1 MAELK
6 RLLSSRRGYR
16 AHLTKLLQAVTEI
29 LNGAQPLSE
38 ANTAALK
45 DLHEQLERKKE
56 LISSLDA
63 RILEATT
70 EDSEI
75 EAEVLQAE
83 EVSSSISTAK
93 AKIAQR
99 LTPTS
104 SASAATPPRRTDAHT
119 LPASL
124 PVHEH
129 FTRLPKLDLPQ
140 FTGNPLHWQSFWDC
154 FEAAVHTNAS
164 LSEVQKLSYLRAQL
178 HGDAARIIAGLQLS
192 NDNYTHSVTLLK
204 ERFGQ
209 TYKQVDAHLQA
220 LIDLPSPNNLLS
232 SLREFH
238 DATEGHI
245 RSLSTLGKPQDS
257 YGSLL
262 IPILLGKL
270 PSKVKQNL
278 VRAHGKRE
286 WTLSELQTAILN
298 ELYIL
303 EMGSQTEPLT
313 SAAPPT
319 ASFLTATKK
328 SSMTVKTKLRCPFC
342 AGPHNPSMCESVK
355 DPKQRCDIVRQ
366 NKLCYNCLGHHKVS
380 ACNSRHRCRNCQ
392 RKHHTSLC
400 TNDQHNNTSQH
411 PTQPAASQ
419 QNPSQPL
426 VSQQSPAQ
434 PPVSQQNLVMT
445 SRPPA
450 TTNTTFGDSASLSV
464 SAPSPQNTV
473 CLLKT
478 AVATITNGSKHTRAN
493 LLFDEG
499 SQRSFIT

>member
-70 EDSEI
+70 EESEI

-104 SASAATPPRRTDAHT
+104 SASAATPPRRTDAH
-119 LPASL
+119 
-124 PVHEH
+124 EH

-154 FEAAVHTNAS
+154 FEAAVHTNTS

-178 HGDAARIIAGLQLS
+178 HGDAARVIAGLQLS

-220 LIDLPSPNNLLS
+220 LIDLPSPNLLS

-328 SSMTVKTKLRCPFC
+328 SSMTVKTKPRCPFC

-380 ACNSRHRCRNCQ
+380 ACNSRHCCRNCQ

-400 TNDQHNNTSQH
+400 NSGQGSNSSSQSSH
-411 PTQPAASQ
+411 TVQ
-419 QNPSQPL
+419 QSNSTPPSQP
-426 VSQQSPAQ
+426 
-434 PPVSQQNLVMT
+434 
-445 SRPPA
+445 A
-450 TTNTTFGDSASLSV
+450 TATATNTRNGTTDTASMSMTI
-464 SAPSPQNTV
+464 PTPQNSV

-478 AVATITNGSKHTRAN
+478 AVATVTNGEKRTKAN

-499 SQRSFIT
+499 SQKSFITEDLARPSL